1 MKRLAILVLGL
12 MVWASPAAAQFV
24 APGGTIPVVANL
36 PGVGGTFWRSDVS
49 VLNIND
55 WDISIVMYLLPE
67 IRDGGAVFEP
77 MISDP
82 IAIPANSQVTMAN
95 VVQTVFGLINKKGAL
110 SVLTLDGSPVAM
122 SSRIYTFGD
131 DGGSYGQDVHALLVA
146 NTAWAPG
153 VREDAFFRTNVG
165 IFLPSDPEL
174 GSGAVFTVTIFDNDG
189 HEEGSGT
196 FVFHEAGVQQ
206 RNVEVFGVDSMV
218 DGYAVFTCSDPSL
231 YWYAYASRVDQTT
244 GDAVYRAARGRQGD
258 LP

>member
-1 MKRLAILVLGL
+1 MKRLSILVLGL
-12 MVWASPAAAQFV
+12 MIWASPAAAQFV

-55 WDISIVMYLLPE
+55 WDISVVMYLLPE
-67 IRDGGAVFEP
+67 IRDGGTTFEP

-82 IAIPANSQVTMAN
+82 IPIPANGQVTMAN

-131 DGGSYGQDVHALLVA
+131 DGGSFGQDVHSLLVS
-146 NTAWAPG
+146 NMAWTPA

-165 IFLPSDPEL
+165 IFLPMEPVPD
-174 GSGAVFTVTIFDNDG
+174 AVFTVTIFDNEG

-196 FVFHEAGVQQ
+196 IVFQDAGVQQ
-206 RNVEVFGVDSMV
+206 RNVDAFGVDTLV
-218 DGYAVFTCSDPSL
+218 DGYAVFSCSDPSL
-231 YWYAYASRVDQTT
+231 VWYAYASRVDQTT